1 MEHPPTT
8 GFDPRIEALKTKPD
22 GVEVVSVRIT
32 GDELVTWNNLRRAHP
47 KLSATDLLKEAM
59 KLRYVADICSADG
72 TGLFL
77 RQPGT
82 GQLQEVLSLLGYSRA
97 SLDQLETGEEH
108 QERPSAAPKAL
119 ASKTR
124 KTSAVQR
131 PKTGKK
137 STTNQDRQTP
147 VMT

>member
-32 GDELVTWNNLRRAHP
+32 GDELVTWTNLRRAHP

-97 SLDQLETGEEH
+97 SLGHLETEDDH
-108 QERPSAAPKAL
+108 KERPLAAPKAL
-119 ASKTR
+119 ASRAR
-124 KTSAVQR
+124 KPSGVQR

-137 STTNQDRQTP
+137 SPTNQGSQTP